1 MSMRNRTILLIVV
14 IIIAVGGT
22 MAYNTVFKK
31 NNVAVDKT
39 VVTVPKNATFDQL
52 QDSLRAHQVL
62 VNENTF
68 KWTCKLRRF
77 QTPRMGHYE
86 FHEGMNNMDITSLL
100 RRGQHYGV
108 KFTFNNLRTKQQL
121 IDKVDHRFFFAPEE
135 LSALLNDNEFL
146 ADYGFDTA
154 TCIAAFIPDSYEFFY
169 DITAE
174 DFFER
179 MMDYYHKFWNDER
192 LKQAAEIGL
201 TPNEVAV
208 LASIVEEEN
217 YKASEKALI
226 AGVYMNRLNKGMLL
240 QADPTVKFAVGDP
253 TLKRILLEH
262 TKIDSPYN
270 TYLYPGLPPAPIR
283 IPEAST
289 MDSVLHYTHHNYL
302 YMCAKEDLSG
312 YHNFAA
318 TLAEHNRNAAAYH
331 RALNRLK

>member
-14 IIIAVGGT
+14 ILIAVGGT

-52 QDSLRAHQVL
+52 MDSLRAHQVL
-62 VNENTF
+62 VNENTL

-86 FHEGMNNMDITSLL
+86 FHEGMNNMDITTML

-108 KFTFNNLRTKQQL
+108 KFTFNNLRTKEQL
-121 IDKVDHRFFFAPEE
+121 VDKVNHRFFFAHEE
-135 LSALLNDNEFL
+135 LAALLNDQEFL
-146 ADYGFDTA
+146 ANYGFDTA

-174 DFFER
+174 EFFEKI
-179 MMDYYHKFWNDER
+179 MSYYHKFWNDER

-201 TPNEVAV
+201 NPTEVAV

-240 QADPTVKFAVGDP
+240 QADPTVKYAAGDP
-253 TLKRILLEH
+253 TLKRILF
-262 TKIDSPYN
+262 
-270 TYLYPGLPPAPIR
+270 
-283 IPEAST
+283 
-289 MDSVLHYTHHNYL
+289 M
-302 YMCAKEDLSG
+302 
-312 YHNFAA
+312 
-318 TLAEHNRNAAAYH
+318 
-331 RALNRLK
+331 